1 MGLMA
6 GRSRSRGAVLGRW
19 GVWAVLSIAVH
30 GAVLWGVGAI
40 AGRGRPGAIASAVP
54 VTLIDG
60 PVAGTGTGGTGNR
73 QTVPGAGSVV
83 SGGSPGTRT
92 PPEKTDSNSGESN
105 RISDGATVPVPEAV
119 PLAPEVTNGARVN
132 RSLTRPSGNQPGQ
145 LRPRSQG
152 QTQTPPSPNQ
162 PQTQNPDQP
171 QPQNP
176 GTGGQSGTGS
186 GSGTGD
192 RGPTAEPPGNSETP
206 GSSGNSGNGS
216 GNVGGSGDGTGN
228 GAGNG
233 AGNGSGN
240 GSATGGGETLVGGRL
255 RLEGA
260 TPTQPLMGDV
270 TPSDRIEAWPVV
282 AAATVSDPALQLPA
296 GAIALG
302 IITCRIAV
310 LPDGT
315 VPIAG
320 IAITAPDNLDGAIAD
335 GVKRLVS
342 QLTFSPA
349 RADTGQLLAV
359 NLEIRVRLSAL
370 E

>member
-1 MGLMA
+1 ML
-6 GRSRSRGAVLGRW
+6 
-19 GVWAVLSIAVH
+19 
-30 GAVLWGVGAI
+30 
-40 AGRGRPGAIASAVP
+40 
-54 VTLIDG
+54 
-60 PVAGTGTGGTGNR
+60 
-73 QTVPGAGSVV
+73 
-83 SGGSPGTRT
+83 
-92 PPEKTDSNSGESN
+92 
-105 RISDGATVPVPEAV
+105 
-119 PLAPEVTNGARVN
+119 
-132 RSLTRPSGNQPGQ
+132 
-145 LRPRSQG
+145 
-152 QTQTPPSPNQ
+152 
-162 PQTQNPDQP
+162 
-171 QPQNP
+171 
-176 GTGGQSGTGS
+176 
-186 GSGTGD
+186 
-192 RGPTAEPPGNSETP
+192 
-206 GSSGNSGNGS
+206 
-216 GNVGGSGDGTGN
+216 
-228 GAGNG
+228 
-233 AGNGSGN
+233 
-240 GSATGGGETLVGGRL
+240 
-255 RLEGA
+255 LEGA
-260 TPTQPLMGDV
+260 TPTEPLMGDV

>member
-1 MGLMA
+1 MA
-6 GRSRSRGAVLGRW
+6 GRSRSRGTNLGRW
-19 GVWAVLSIAVH
+19 GLWLALAIAVH
-30 GAVLWGVGAI
+30 GAVLWGVMAI
-40 AGRGRPGAIASAVP
+40 AGRGRPGGAIASAVP

-60 PVAGTGTGGTGNR
+60 PVGTGNG
-73 QTVPGAGSVV
+73 QGSPGAGSVSV
-83 SGGSPGTRT
+83 GGSPGVKT
-92 PPEKTDSNSGESN
+92 PPQKGNGNNGTRANN
-105 RISDGATVPVPEAV
+105 GATVPVPEAA
-119 PLAPEVTNGARVN
+119 PLAPELANGNGTRVN
-132 RSLTRPSGNQPGQ
+132 RSARPSGNAPGA

-152 QTQTPPSPNQ
+152 QNPTQPQTPPSPN
-162 PQTQNPDQP
+162 PP

-176 GTGGQSGTGS
+176 EPEEPAGTGTGT
-186 GSGTGD
+186 GTGD
-192 RGPTAEPPGNSETP
+192 RGPTAGNPGNPGNS
-206 GSSGNSGNGS
+206 GGSGNSGDGS
-216 GNVGGSGDGTGN
+216 GTGTGGTPGNGDGGP
-228 GAGNG
+228 AGN
-233 AGNGSGN
+233 
-240 GSATGGGETLVGGRL
+240 GGETLVGGRL
-255 RLEGA
+255 LLEGA

-282 AAATVSDPALQLPA
+282 AAATVTDPALQLPA
-296 GAIALG
+296 SAIALG

-320 IAITAPDNLDGAIAD
+320 IAITAPDNLDGAIVD

-370 E
+370 D